1 MASDRYYQQAFEG
14 RGFGKTRNSRS
25 YHRDDSYHN
34 AVGGVSGFFTG
45 LLSVALALG
54 GTAAVVLAG
63 ASAAGFATNTYKC
76 SVGNHKPS
84 SSLCN
89 SGELLIPVGAVS
101 LAVGLTALA
110 GAIQKNY
117 NS

>member
-1 MASDRYYQQAFEG
+1 MTKSHKR
-14 RGFGKTRNSRS
+14 RRNPRS
-25 YHRDDSYHN
+25 YRRDDTYHN
-34 AVGGVSGFFTG
+34 AVGGVSIFFTG
-45 LLSVALALG
+45 LLSIALALG
-54 GTAAVVLAG
+54 GTAAVGLAG
-63 ASAAGFATNTYKC
+63 ASAAGFATNTYNC

-89 SGELLIPVGAVS
+89 TGELLIPVGAVS
-101 LAVGLTALA
+101 LAVGLAAFAGA